1 MFVRPRLPD
10 VFTYEQTSTVFTGR
24 NALRSD
30 IGRPL
35 LTGHEI
41 ERVYWNR
48 DRLYPAYIRQH
59 VDTLQQ
65 AARRWIDDAADNA
78 STVKEK

>member
-1 MFVRPRLPD
+1 MNR
-10 VFTYEQTSTVFTGR
+10 YEQNSTVFTNVNGLR
-24 NALRSD
+24 ND

-35 LTGHEI
+35 LTDHEI

-59 VDTLQQ
+59 VETLQQ
-65 AARRWIDDAADNA
+65 AARLWIDDAAG
-78 STVKEK
+78 SVTTVEEK

>member
-1 MFVRPRLPD
+1 M
-10 VFTYEQTSTVFTGR
+10 
-24 NALRSD
+24 

-59 VDTLQQ
+59 VDTLKQ
-65 AARRWIDDAADNA
+65 AVWRWI
-78 STVKEK
+78 EE